1 MAPVIWTEM
10 EVASAGGG
18 DRAAAGVV
26 VRASDGTP
34 LAVLGRVG
42 PGASRQ
48 AAVYRGMLAG
58 LLRARRLGVRAIRVA
73 VDDPEVAA
81 QLAGLAEIPAD
92 LIGLYLQAR
101 ALLNAF
107 RHRDV
112 RLLHGPPT
120 AEAQRAALRALEE
133 GAEASDD
140 AEPLPLWQAVAG

>member
-10 EVASAGGG
+10 EVASTGGG

-26 VRASDGTP
+26 VRACDGTP
-34 LAVLGRVG
+34 LAVLGRVD
-42 PGASRQ
+42 PRASRQ
-48 AAVYRGMLAG
+48 VAVYRGMVAG

-73 VDDPEVAA
+73 VDDPDVAA
-81 QLAGLAEIPAD
+81 QLAGRAEIPPD

-107 RHRDV
+107 RQRDV
-112 RLLHGPPT
+112 HPLRGLPT

-133 GAEASDD
+133 GAEAPDD
-140 AEPLPLWQAVAG
+140 ADPLPLWQAAAG